1 MGSSGIQVTLSLGTR
16 LHDLLLSVTSELLVI
31 TSSNGVHGCLSTS
44 HATSYFDSQALSLL
58 AIDANGYLSGQSMS
72 DLR

>member
-1 MGSSGIQVTLSLGTR
+1 M
-16 LHDLLLSVTSELLVI
+16 HDLLLSVTISELLVI
-31 TSSNGVHGCLSTS
+31 VSSNGVHGCLSTS

-72 DLR
+72 DLP